1 MKTPL
6 FVFAALG
13 TLVSL
18 GWAGRRWAGRKS
30 LAPTILL
37 GADAH
42 GLLIRELTPT
52 ADHTRVVPWQVI
64 HSVAAY
70 KMDQFSLDAIAL
82 GFRLADGSKLEFDEG
97 VEGWAD
103 LAQGL
108 HHYLPGCIPFHE
120 WFKAVAFPSFQINFA
135 EIFKRGSASQVEL
148 QQ

>member
-6 FVFAALG
+6 FAFAALG
-13 TLVSL
+13 ALVSL
-18 GWAGRRWAGRKS
+18 GWAGRRWIGKTNS
-30 LAPTILL
+30 VPTILL
-37 GADAH
+37 GADTH

-52 ADHTRVVPWQVI
+52 EDHTRVVPWQAV

-70 KMDQFSLDAIAL
+70 KMDQFSLDIIAL
-82 GFRLADGSKLEFDEG
+82 GFRLADGTKLEFDEE

-108 HHYLPGCIPFHE
+108 HYYLPGCIPFHE
-120 WFKAVAFPSFQINFA
+120 WFKPVAFPSFQINFT
-135 EIFKRGSASQVEL
+135 EIFKRGSAPQVEL